1 MPGPLAAVVI
11 GIGSIAIVWISRR
24 SLRHPRTHGFSRI
37 FAFEATLVL
46 LVLNLPHWFDRPLA
60 TRQIVA
66 WLLLLASLVFVVW
79 SVLLLRR
86 LGRPTPPPE
95 DSALIGWEHTSD
107 LVTAGVYRYVRHP
120 MYASLLFLAW
130 GAALKT
136 ASPTSLAL
144 GLVATVSLY
153 ATARAEEA
161 ENVARWGERYRRY
174 MGWTR
179 RFIPFVW

>member
-1 MPGPLAAVVI
+1 
-11 GIGSIAIVWISRR
+11 
-24 SLRHPRTHGFSRI
+24 
-37 FAFEATLVL
+37 
-46 LVLNLPHWFDRPLA
+46 
-60 TRQIVA
+60 
-66 WLLLLASLVFVVW
+66 
-79 SVLLLRR
+79 
-86 LGRPTPPPE
+86 
-95 DSALIGWEHTSD
+95 
-107 LVTAGVYRYVRHP
+107 

-161 ENVARWGERYRRY
+161 ENVARWGERHRRY